1 MGLVVYG
8 PAITLKTVTQ
18 FPLWAS
24 MIIVA
29 AGGIFYT
36 SIGGFKAVIW
46 ADVFQSIIIVI
57 GIFAILIQGLI
68 KVGGSNEV
76 WRINEEYGR
85 IQFDEFSPDITV
97 RHTVWG
103 MVIANMIQFF
113 SLATAKWSYSESCP
127 HRPRGRQC
135 RPRSWLF
142 PLCPIWFH
150 FLFPRS
156 DGLAYN
162 VQQGCDP
169 LNKKII
175 VRPEQVLPYFVMD
188 IFDSTPGMPGVFLA
202 ALFSASLS
210 TLSSGLNSLPTILWE
225 DFIKPHC
232 GARFS
237 EVQATMFGKILV
249 VVFGSLAIGFAYLA
263 YLLGGPIVQMTST
276 ATS

>member
-156 DGLAYN
+156 DGLRI
-162 VQQGCDP
+162 Q
-169 LNKKII
+169 
-175 VRPEQVLPYFVMD
+175 RP
-188 IFDSTPGMPGVFLA
+188 TGM
-202 ALFSASLS
+202 
-210 TLSSGLNSLPTILWE
+210 
-225 DFIKPHC
+225 
-232 GARFS
+232 
-237 EVQATMFGKILV
+237 
-249 VVFGSLAIGFAYLA
+249 
-263 YLLGGPIVQMTST
+263 
-276 ATS
+276 